1 MKRTAKTAEASRH
14 EAAGWGGAFRIAIIG
29 AGTLKGKELK
39 DVITERNFPSAD
51 VKLLDDGEVLG
62 QVEAVGDEPTF
73 IQSVLPEHMA
83 QVDFAFFASDEAYTA
98 KTWPMAKEA
107 GSEIIDISYALEKHE
122 GAVLRAPW
130 IEKEL
135 GVEQKVELASAPV
148 VIAHPAAVVLA
159 LLLARIQQAG
169 KIRHAI
175 ATVFEP
181 ASEHGKPG
189 MDELHDQTVNLLSFQ
204 QMPMTVFGTQVAFNV
219 VGKYGDDS
227 KPTLA
232 DVERRITEHFVRL
245 TGSRV
250 VMPSITVLQAPVFHG
265 HTFSIY
271 IEMESEPTVD
281 DFQRALS
288 GEHVEI
294 TRPLS
299 ESPSNVNVA
308 GQTQVQIAVK
318 EDIARKNGFWIW
330 AASDNLKISATLA
343 VECAEQMMATRPRGT
358 VQ

>member
-14 EAAGWGGAFRIAIIG
+14 EAAGWGGAFRVAIVG

-39 DVITERNFPSAD
+39 DVIGERNFPSAD
-51 VKLLDDGEVLG
+51 VKLLDDEEVLG
-62 QVEAVGDEPTF
+62 QIEAVGDEPTF

-83 QVDFAFFASDEAYTA
+83 NVDFTFFASDEAYTA
-98 KTWPMAKEA
+98 KTWTMAKDS
-107 GSEIIDISYALEKHE
+107 GSEIIDLSYALEKHE

-130 IEKEL
+130 TEKEF

-159 LLLARIQQAG
+159 LMLSRLQQNG
-169 KIRHAI
+169 KVRHAI

-219 VGKYGDDS
+219 VGNYGDES
-227 KPTLA
+227 KPTIA
-232 DVERRITEHFVRL
+232 DVERRITEHFKRI
-245 TGSRV
+245 TYDRIP
-250 VMPSITVLQAPVFHG
+250 MPSLMVLQAPVFHG

-271 IEMESEPTVD
+271 VEMESELTVE

-288 GEHVEI
+288 GEHIEI
-294 TRPLS
+294 TRPLG

-308 GQTQVQIAVK
+308 GQTQVQVAVK
-318 EDIARKNGFWIW
+318 SDPSHKNGFWIW